1 MLSRVTSAMALG
13 LDFNPLLSSI
23 LPSIV
28 VMFIAII
35 LLLNNLLDSQMTQA
49 NLKTVKQ
56 KLKIPNRFDV
66 ILLND
71 DYTSMEFVVDV
82 LRRFFNKEFQAA
94 EAIMLKIHI
103 DGEAVCGS
111 YSYDVA
117 QTKVK
122 QVIGYSRDNDQ
133 PLMAVLRELG
143 I

>member
-1 MLSRVTSAMALG
+1 
-13 LDFNPLLSSI
+13 
-23 LPSIV
+23 
-28 VMFIAII
+28 
-35 LLLNNLLDSQMTQA
+35 MTQA

-103 DGEAVCGS
+103 DGEAICGS

-122 QVIGYSRDNDQ
+122 QVIGYSRENDQ

>member
-1 MLSRVTSAMALG
+1 
-13 LDFNPLLSSI
+13 
-23 LPSIV
+23 
-28 VMFIAII
+28 
-35 LLLNNLLDSQMTQA
+35 MTQA

-117 QTKVK
+117 QSKVK
-122 QVIGYSRDNDQ
+122 QVIGYSRENDQ

>member
-1 MLSRVTSAMALG
+1 MSR
-13 LDFNPLLSSI
+13 
-23 LPSIV
+23 
-28 VMFIAII
+28 
-35 LLLNNLLDSQMTQA
+35 A

>member
-1 MLSRVTSAMALG
+1 
-13 LDFNPLLSSI
+13 
-23 LPSIV
+23 
-28 VMFIAII
+28 
-35 LLLNNLLDSQMTQA
+35 MTQV
-49 NLKTVKQ
+49 NLKTVNQ
-56 KLKIPNRFDV
+56 KPKIPNRFDV
-66 ILLND
+66 ILIND

-82 LRRFFNKEFQAA
+82 LRRFFHKEFQAA

-122 QVIGYSRDNDQ
+122 QVIGYSRENDQ